1 MSLIMLVALAANGW
15 HLMRESSWFFLCRT
29 AKMLKSLLWKEKK
42 TQEKKRSNNHHEKQK
57 ERQSSLAASRALF
70 NRVAI
75 CRRCAKMVPI
85 TRPFERHFPIG
96 PCFLP
101 SRIGLSISTV
111 LRAAILRSYQTKATR
126 PNVACVRWYHNCGR
140 KSEQW

>member
-1 MSLIMLVALAANGW
+1 MLVVLAANGW

-29 AKMLKSLLWKEKK
+29 SKMLKSLLLKRKK
-42 TQEKKRSNNHHEKQK
+42 RRKKRSNNHHEKQK

-140 KSEQW
+140 QSEQW